1 MACCLTGVHKARE
14 LRYTFRSE
22 DWSNGKSVSNNILE
36 EATVRLCQYL
46 FFLTFHQLILASVG
60 ASCL

>member
-1 MACCLTGVHKARE
+1 MACLTGVHKARE

-22 DWSNGKSVSNNILE
+22 DWSDDESVSSDILE
-36 EATVRLCQYL
+36 EATTRLCQYL
-46 FFLTFHQLILASVG
+46 FSLIFHQLILASVG